1 MTGCAR
7 EASHSICA
15 VYSPMQEDDVLRK
28 RIMFPLTK
36 TQALLS
42 LLSLNRSDC
51 VSLLLVHSGLYEG
64 HLGQKWSIC
73 CAATASP
80 SGPAQ
85 ILHR

>member
-7 EASHSICA
+7 EASDSICA

-42 LLSLNRSDC
+42 LLSL
-51 VSLLLVHSGLYEG
+51 
-64 HLGQKWSIC
+64 
-73 CAATASP
+73 
-80 SGPAQ
+80 
-85 ILHR
+85 